1 MDEKR
6 KKKLLWQLPFLVLL
20 VVGTVLIIRQ
30 QHATPFQYNKGLVFG
45 TFYSITYQYDTDL
58 QDEIEAE
65 MKKVDNALSMFNEQS
80 IISKINQG
88 QTTYI
93 DDTEEGRMF
102 KEVYNLAMKISNET
116 DGAFDITVAP
126 LVNAWGFGFKENAF
140 PGKQTIDSLMQIVGY
155 QKQNYFKD
163 QKGEGIRK
171 DDQRMMFDCSA
182 IAKGYGTDVVAS
194 LLEKHGVENYMV
206 EIGGEVVTRGINPK
220 RVPWKIGV
228 NKPLDDSLSKGEIQT
243 VLNVTDRAMA
253 TSGNYRNFY
262 YHGGQKYA
270 HTIDPRTGLPVQHTL
285 LSATVLSESCA
296 TADAYATSF
305 MVMGMDSAKQFLEKH
320 PELLVY
326 FIYAKPDGQMDSWYS
341 PSLKDKIIK

>member
-30 QHATPFQYNKGLVFG
+30 QHAKPYQYNKGMVFG

-65 MKKVDNALSMFNEQS
+65 MKKVDNALSMFNEHS
-80 IISKINQG
+80 IISRINQE

-102 KEVYNLAMKISNET
+102 KEVYNLAMKISKET

-155 QKQNYFKD
+155 QKQTYFKD

-171 DDQRMMFDCSA
+171 DDKRMMFDCSA
-182 IAKGYGTDVVAS
+182 IAKGYGTDVVAR

-270 HTIDPRTGLPVQHTL
+270 HTIDPGTGLPVQHTL